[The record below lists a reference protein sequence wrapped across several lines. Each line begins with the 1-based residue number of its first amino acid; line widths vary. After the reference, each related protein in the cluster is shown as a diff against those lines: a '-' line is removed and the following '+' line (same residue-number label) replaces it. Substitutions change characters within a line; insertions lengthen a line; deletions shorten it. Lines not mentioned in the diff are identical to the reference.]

1 MQTHALDPPILS
13 RDLLSKRQN
22 QFLTIIQIPIPVFM
36 MILPVAEMGEMANHG
51 GSAAAMVKKGRW
63 NRKINDTY
71 GSGNSIFVFCACA
84 GGGWRLAR
92 GARSNPTK
100 FLCRNEKFCTG
111 QIFVPFLGTKKNAMH
126 FTSNMFTMLTVSHVN
141 ASPNAPS
148 QSKWWLIWLGT
159 VLSST

>member
-71 GSGNSIFVFCACA
+71 GWGNSIFVFCACGD
-84 GGGWRLAR
+84 GGRR
-92 GARSNPTK
+92 GARREVSNLQSSYVKKENFVLAEFLSLLKGQKK
-100 FLCRNEKFCTG
+100 FAAFYDESA
-111 QIFVPFLGTKKNAMH
+111 INAHCFPCQCIPYRPIPIKVMI
-126 FTSNMFTMLTVSHVN
+126 NMIRDC
-141 ASPNAPS
+141 P
-148 QSKWWLIWLGT
+148 
-159 VLSST
+159 

>member
-71 GSGNSIFVFCACA
+71 EWGKLIFVFCACV

-92 GARSNPTK
+92 REVSTLQSSYVETENFVLAK
-100 FLCRNEKFCTG
+100 FLSLLKG
-111 QIFVPFLGTKKNAMH
+111 QKKYDAFYVESVNNAH
-126 FTSNMFTMLTVSHVN
+126 CFQCQCIPLPPH
-141 ASPNAPS
+141 PN
-148 QSKWWLIWLGT
+148 QSDD
-159 VLSST
+159 